1 MHIII
6 LNQELSKVYVEKDI
20 FRTEINATRKLKSQT
35 KKTSAHAFLFKKEGF
50 SATRWQH
57 DTSDALNLSPV
68 YYTKKKS
75 HALPFMA

>member
-1 MHIII
+1 M
-6 LNQELSKVYVEKDI
+6 SKVYVEKDI

-35 KKTSAHAFLFKKEGF
+35 KKTSTHALFKKEAF

-68 YYTKKKS
+68 DYTKKKS

>member
-35 KKTSAHAFLFKKEGF
+35 KKL
-50 SATRWQH
+50 QH
-57 DTSDALNLSPV
+57 MLSCLKRRDLVPLDGS
-68 YYTKKKS
+68 TIQAM
-75 HALPFMA
+75 H